1 MRMEV
6 HASADP
12 GPRQPRA
19 QRWRHFPDEP
29 HVYVHARGRRAS
41 SLRRDESDPQRILGE
56 SRRSDE
62 RRDMTT
68 RGDDNRTALRG

>member
-12 GPRQPRA
+12 GPRQPGA
-19 QRWRHFPDEP
+19 QRRRHFPDES
-29 HVYVHARGRRAS
+29 HFYVHARGRRAS
-41 SLRRDESDPQRILGE
+41 SLRRGESDPQRILGE
-56 SRRSDE
+56 SRSDE

-68 RGDDNRTALRG
+68 RGDDNRAALRG